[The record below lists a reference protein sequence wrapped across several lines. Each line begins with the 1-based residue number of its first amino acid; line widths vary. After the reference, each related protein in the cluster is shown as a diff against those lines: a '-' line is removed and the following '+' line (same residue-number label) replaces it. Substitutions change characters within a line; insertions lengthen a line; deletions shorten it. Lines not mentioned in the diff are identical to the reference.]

1 MDTLS
6 HALWGKGLFG
16 YRKYQA
22 LSLLFGALPDLLSF
36 GLYFLIRL
44 LSQGINIE
52 FGRPEIDTIPH
63 WVFSMYNLSHSFV
76 IVSIIL
82 LVVFLW
88 NKNLCFPLLAWP
100 FHIFL
105 DSLFHNLE
113 YFPTPI
119 LWPISDYKYDGVP
132 WSNPSIWI
140 GNIICIMILFIYRYN
155 TKPN

>member
-16 YRKYQA
+16 YRKYRA

-52 FGRPEIDTIPH
+52 FGRPEFDTIPY

-76 IVSIIL
+76 IESII
-82 LVVFLW
+82 
-88 NKNLCFPLLAWP
+88 
-100 FHIFL
+100 
-105 DSLFHNLE
+105 
-113 YFPTPI
+113 
-119 LWPISDYKYDGVP
+119 
-132 WSNPSIWI
+132 
-140 GNIICIMILFIYRYN
+140 
-155 TKPN
+155 